1 MRGMWQVAKGTQCV
15 RPSQR
20 ELSVWDQVMKGEWLL
35 TISSKLHLEDFPSGP
50 VVGTLLSQC
59 RGPRFYPWS
68 GTRPHRPQL
77 KSCMPQLK
85 QTNKTT
91 KKQEHKNCR
100 WSFLI
105 WVLVLQV
112 KFTHM
117 FTMKVSWA
125 EYDFVWSPC
134 GRWSLKKIY
143 AWGWRPS
150 NVSKSFS
157 VTISVMRNPRV
168 LWGCKWWHLLSV
180 WEWPTLSAPTGP
192 GSLLAVGSIIRV
204 PAAGPTAP
212 WEPQKHGGLSLESEV
227 QNSGLPY

>member
-1 MRGMWQVAKGTQCV
+1 MDGNHFEAKNVEDIDDLWLKLYEKFVHSPMRGMWQVAKGTQCV
-15 RPSQR
+15 RRSQR

-85 QTNKTT
+85 QTNETT
-91 KKQEHKNCR
+91 KKQEHQNCR

-125 EYDFVWSPC
+125 EYDFFWSPC

-150 NVSKSFS
+150 ECLQVLFS
-157 VTISVMRNPRV
+157 H
-168 LWGCKWWHLLSV
+168 HLSD
-180 WEWPTLSAPTGP
+180 EKPTGT
-192 GSLLAVGSIIRV
+192 LRM
-204 PAAGPTAP
+204 
-212 WEPQKHGGLSLESEV
+212 
-227 QNSGLPY
+227 